1 MKGAGSA
8 LYGSL
13 PRRYAR
19 ALIQVAREEGGDGKV
34 EEFGSLLAKISE
46 SLLASSGGPS
56 FLKTLSDENVDN
68 KERCA
73 ALEEIA
79 NHLGFP
85 ILFKNFLTLL
95 VSKERLAILPDVTR
109 EYQRFQDE
117 ILGILRV
124 TVVTPSQP
132 EHALLERVAANLSTK
147 LKKKVITHGEADPS
161 LIGGIVLRVDHTV
174 YDGSVRKELER
185 IKNAMMAA

>member
-1 MKGAGSA
+1 MKSSGSA

-19 ALIQVAREEGGDGKV
+19 ALIQIAREEGGDGQV
-34 EEFGSLLAKISE
+34 ETFGNLLMQIVHSLE
-46 SLLASSGGPS
+46 VSSGGPT
-56 FLKTLSDENVDN
+56 FLKTLSDDTLHAQ
-68 KERCA
+68 ERLA
-73 ALEEIA
+73 AINEISDKS
-79 NHLGFP
+79 GFP
-85 ILFKNFLTLL
+85 PLFKNFLSLL
-95 VSKERLAILPDVTR
+95 VGKERIALLPEVAR

-117 ILGILRV
+117 ILGIVRV
-124 TVVTPSQP
+124 TVLTPGQP
-132 EHALLERVAANLSTK
+132 EQAILDRVSTSLSSK
-147 LKKKVITHGEADPS
+147 LKKKVIARGESDPT